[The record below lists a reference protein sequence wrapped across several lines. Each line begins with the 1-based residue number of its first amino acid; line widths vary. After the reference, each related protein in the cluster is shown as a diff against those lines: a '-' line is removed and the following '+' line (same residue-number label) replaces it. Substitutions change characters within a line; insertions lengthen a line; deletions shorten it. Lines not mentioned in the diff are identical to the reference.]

1 MPFENIKESAEE
13 VQEKVKDVIDSNVA
27 YYKLW
32 LFKVVTKSATVL
44 LKVVLLAF
52 FLVMF
57 LFFSSIALALF
68 LGKLFE
74 NNLLGFLAVG
84 GIYLVLMLIVYFQK
98 DKVVESTIL
107 EKFSKIFFND

>member
-13 VQEKVKDVIDSNVA
+13 VQEKVKNVIDSNIA

-44 LKVVLLAF
+44 LKVLFVAF

-68 LGKLFE
+68 FGKLFE
-74 NNLLGFLAVG
+74 NNILGFLAVG
-84 GIYLVLMLIVYFQK
+84 GVYLVLMFIVYFLK
-98 DKVVESTIL
+98 EKIVESTIL
-107 EKFSKIFFND
+107 EKFSRIFFND

>member
-13 VQEKVKDVIDSNVA
+13 VQEKVKDVIDSNIA

-32 LFKVVTKSATVL
+32 LFKVITKSSTVL
-44 LKVVLLAF
+44 LKIFLVAF

-74 NNLLGFLAVG
+74 NDIVGFLIVS
-84 GIYLVLMLIVYFQK
+84 GIYLILMLIVYFLK
-98 DKVVESTIL
+98 EKIIESSIL

>member
-1 MPFENIKESAEE
+1 LEKIKESVEE
-13 VQEKVKDVIDSNVA
+13 IQEKVKDVIDSNIA

-32 LFKVVTKSATVL
+32 LFKVVTKSATVV
-44 LKVVLLAF
+44 LKVLLLAF

-74 NNLLGFLAVG
+74 NNIVGFLAVG
-84 GIYLVLMLIVYFQK
+84 TIYLVLMLIVYFLK
-98 DKVVESTIL
+98 DKIVESAIL
-107 EKFSKIFFND
+107 KNFSKIFFND

>member
-1 MPFENIKESAEE
+1 LEKIKESVEE
-13 VQEKVKDVIDSNVA
+13 IQEKVKDVIDSNIA

-32 LFKVVTKSATVL
+32 LFKVVTKSATVV
-44 LKVVLLAF
+44 LKVLLLAF

-74 NNLLGFLAVG
+74 NNIVGFLLVG
-84 GIYLVLMLIVYFQK
+84 VVYLVLMLIVYFLK
-98 DKVVESTIL
+98 DKIVESTIL
-107 EKFSKIFFND
+107 KNFSKIFFND

>member
-13 VQEKVKDVIDSNVA
+13 VQEKLKDVIDSNIA

-32 LFKVVTKSATVL
+32 LFKVATKSATQL
-44 LKVVLLAF
+44 LKVLLLAF

-57 LFFSSIALALF
+57 LLFSSIALALYF
-68 LGKLFE
+68 GKLFE
-74 NNLLGFLAVG
+74 SNISGFLAVG
-84 GIYLVLMLIVYFQK
+84 GIYLVLMLVVYLIK
-98 DKVVESTIL
+98 DKIIEGSIL

>member
-13 VQEKVKDVIDSNVA
+13 VQEKVKDVIDSNIA

-32 LFKVVTKSATVL
+32 LFKVVTKSATVV
-44 LKVVLLAF
+44 LKVLLLAF

-68 LGKLFE
+68 LGKMFE
-74 NNLLGFLAVG
+74 NNIVGFLLVG
-84 GIYLVLMLIVYFQK
+84 VVYLVLMLIVYFLK
-98 DKVVESTIL
+98 DKIVESTIL
-107 EKFSKIFFND
+107 KNFSKIFFND